1 MNSLFIDGF
10 IAFFTISSFVY
21 LNIGLLLGLVF
32 GSIPGLTVM
41 LCLVLFMPF
50 TYTMDAI
57 SSFMFLL
64 GIYCSGSYG
73 GSISAILIKTPGTPH
88 AAATMLDGYPLAQS
102 GKPNKALLTALYS
115 SGFGGIFS
123 ALVLL
128 FAAPL
133 VAKIALNFGPPEFFI
148 LCVFGLLII
157 SGVSSGNLI
166 KGIMSGCLGLLL
178 STVGMDSISGVF
190 RFTFGDFN
198 LYGGL
203 NLVIVLIGLFAISE
217 TISNASK
224 YTKKIKLES
233 ITSEK
238 NEDDVL
244 PLKEFFS
251 YYLTLIRSSVI
262 GTIIGCIPGTGA
274 SMASFL
280 SYDTAR
286 RSSKNKNAFG
296 KGSVEGIAS
305 AESANNAV
313 TGATL
318 IPLLTLGIPGD
329 AAVAILLGTLMING
343 LTPGPNLFQEHGVE
357 VYAIMIGLIV
367 INIFMLIQGRL
378 LMPFFAKITKV
389 DFSLLTPLIVI
400 FCFAGTF
407 SINNTMYDI
416 YVSILFGVIAY
427 ALIKLEFSPIPI
439 LLGLVLGNLTEMNLR
454 RTVTMAQGDWLIFLS
469 RPASLVLIAIFAS
482 LLGWFTYSRLRQS
495 QVSNK
500 PTTQSEVK

>member
-1 MNSLFIDGF
+1 MDNLFFDGF
-10 IAFFTISSFVY
+10 IAFFTLSSFVY

-50 TYTMDAI
+50 TYTLDAI

-73 GSISAILIKTPGTPH
+73 GSISAILIRTPGTPH
-88 AAATMLDGYPLAQS
+88 AAATMLDGYPLAVS

-133 VAKIALNFGPPEFFI
+133 VAKIALNFGPPEYFI
-148 LCVFGLLII
+148 LCMFGLLII

-166 KGIMSGCLGLLL
+166 KGVMAGCLGLLL

-190 RFTFGDFN
+190 RFTFDDFN

-217 TISNASK
+217 TILNASK
-224 YTKKIKLES
+224 PTKKGSIKSVSLGKHDGDTLS
-233 ITSEK
+233 F
-238 NEDDVL
+238 
-244 PLKEFFS
+244 KEFISS
-251 YYLTLIRSSVI
+251 YVTLLRSSVI

-286 RSSKNKNAFG
+286 RNSNNKEDFG
-296 KGSVEGIAS
+296 QGSTEGIAA
-305 AESANNAV
+305 AESSNNAV

-357 VYAIMIGLIV
+357 VYAVMIGLVV
-367 INIFMLIQGRL
+367 INIFMILQGRIL
-378 LMPFFAKITKV
+378 LPFFAKITKV

-416 YVSILFGVIAY
+416 YISIFFGVVAY
-427 ALIKLEFSPIPI
+427 VLAKFNFSPIPI

-454 RTVTMAQGDWLIFLS
+454 RTVTMAQGDWLIFFS
-469 RPASLVLIAIFAS
+469 RPASLSLILIFAS
-482 LLGWFTYSRLRQS
+482 LLVWFAYSRLRQNRVEKMS
-495 QVSNK
+495 KSRM
-500 PTTQSEVK
+500 T

>member
-1 MNSLFIDGF
+1 MDNLFIEGF
-10 IAFFTISSFVY
+10 IAFFTVSSFVY
-21 LNIGLLLGLVF
+21 LNLGLLLGLVF

-57 SSFMFLL
+57 ASFMFLL

-88 AAATMLDGYPLAQS
+88 AAATMLDGYPLARS
-102 GKPNKALLTALYS
+102 GKPKKALLTALYA

-133 VAKIALNFGPPEFFI
+133 VAQIALNFGPPEYFI

-157 SGVSSGNLI
+157 SGVSSGNLL
-166 KGIMSGCLGLLL
+166 KGIIAGCLGLLL

-190 RFTFGDFN
+190 RFTFDDFN

-224 YTKKIKLES
+224 YSKTVKYASIK
-233 ITSEK
+233 TDDNK
-238 NEDDVL
+238 DDVL

-251 YYLTLIRSSVI
+251 SYITLIRSSVI
-262 GTIIGCIPGTGA
+262 GTVIGCIPGTGA

-286 RSSKNKNAFG
+286 RNSKNKAAFG
-296 KGSVEGIAS
+296 KGSEEGIAA

-357 VYAIMIGLIV
+357 VYAVMIGLIV

-416 YVSILFGVIAY
+416 FVAIIFGVAAY
-427 ALIKLEFSPIPI
+427 ILIKLDFSPIPI

-454 RTVTMAQGDWLIFLS
+454 RTVTMAQGDWFFVLS
-469 RPASLVLIAIFAS
+469 RPASLALIAIFVS
-482 LLGWFTYSRLRQS
+482 LLAWFAYSRFRQRS
-495 QVSNK
+495 LQNKTEEQVA
-500 PTTQSEVK
+500 